1 MSLARHLQVMFAVAV
16 LAAWAIAQGPNAGQP
31 PAGDAAAP
39 AAQPGDAPGDADAKS
54 PLAIRQARV
63 RQLVGDLRKKFDELA
78 KSNAIEPEQRERIY
92 AALAEAEK
100 SGLEST
106 IAEVVKSLNESEFT
120 TAGKGQEKIVAD
132 IKVLIKILTEDKDER
147 DEEMRRLEE
156 QARQIRELIKE
167 EKEQVRETNK
177 VSEKDKTLNSLEAQ
191 IKAVEELIRREKE
204 IVDRTAKARGAG
216 IQQLGKVAD
225 EQRDVRGDTE
235 KLAREVSGDGASSSA
250 EPKPGGEGKPG
261 EGKPGEGEAKPGEGE
276 GKPGEGKPGGG
287 KPGEGKPGE
296 GSGKP
301 GEGGE
306 GGEGKPGEGG
316 MGGEGGQSGGKSD
329 SPTPDAPGQKPLEKA
344 AEHQKTAEGNLGK
357 GKGKAAEVD
366 EQEAVAELERA
377 KNELQKER
385 DRIASLPPEAFEN
398 MAQKQDQTADK
409 TGDLSK
415 QMAKDAQAGGSQGG
429 QGGEGGEGGESPPG
443 QQKVQ
448 DAQKQMQ
455 QASGGL
461 RRKEPKQASK
471 KQEQAV
477 RDLEQA
483 LDEIKKRLAQLR
495 QEMQQERLAALE
507 AHFRQMLE
515 IQKPVTITTAA
526 MDRIRLERQWRRPE
540 IIAVGKLSQTERE
553 LSQMAQKGLDIIVE
567 DGTSVVFPRVVEQ
580 LRDDLTS
587 VANLIDAKTTGSY
600 TQAMQREI
608 EATLKELIEALEQA
622 QRQNENSDQP
632 PPSDSDPSEPP
643 EPPLLPNS
651 AELKLLKA
659 AQLRVNRRTKS
670 FDDIRPDG
678 ELEPVLREEVR
689 RIAKQQDNVAEMTQ
703 AMVERN

>member
-1 MSLARHLQVMFAVAV
+1 MALARHLQAMFVLAIVATWAVAQAPAESPADKPAEKP
-16 LAAWAIAQGPNAGQP
+16 AAET
-31 PAGDAAAP
+31 PADAPADASAETAAP
-39 AAQPGDAPGDADAKS
+39 ADSTADATAAATDTRS

-63 RQLVGDLRKKFDELA
+63 RQLVADLRKKFDELA

-106 IAEVVKSLNESEFT
+106 IAEVVNSLNVREFT
-120 TAGKGQEKIVAD
+120 TAGQGQEKIVAD
-132 IKVLIKILTEDKDER
+132 IKLLIKILTEDKDER
-147 DEEMRRLEE
+147 EEEARRLEE

-167 EKEQVRETNK
+167 EKEQKRETDK
-177 VSEKDKTLNSLEAQ
+177 VSEKDKTLAGLEAQ

-204 IVDRTAKARGAG
+204 IVGRTIKARGDG
-216 IQQLGKVAD
+216 IQQLGPVAD
-225 EQRDVRGDTE
+225 EQRDVRKSTE
-235 KLAREVSGDGASSSA
+235 KLAGEVGGDA
-250 EPKPGGEGKPG
+250 KPAGEG
-261 EGKPGEGEAKPGEGE
+261 KPGEGE
-276 GKPGEGKPGGG
+276 GKPGEGKPGE
-287 KPGEGKPGE
+287 GEGKPGE
-296 GSGKP
+296 GEGKPGDGEGKP
-301 GEGGE
+301 GESGM

-316 MGGEGGQSGGKSD
+316 MGGGKSD
-329 SPTPDAPGQKPLEKA
+329 SPSPDQPGEKPLEKA
-344 AEHQKTAEGNLGK
+344 AEHQKAAEGNLGK
-357 GKGKAAEVD
+357 GKGKAAEAN
-366 EQEAVAELERA
+366 EKKAVAELENA
-377 KNELQKER
+377 KKELQAER

-398 MAQKQDQTADK
+398 MAKKQDNTADK

-415 QMAKDAQAGGSQGG
+415 QMAKDAEASGGSPGG
-429 QGGEGGEGGESPPG
+429 MGGEAGEGGESPPG

-448 DAQKQMQ
+448 QAQKEMQ

-477 RDLEQA
+477 RELQDA

-515 IQKPVTITTAA
+515 IQKPLTISTADV
-526 MDRIRLERQWRRPE
+526 DRIRIERQWRRPE
-540 IIAVGKLSQTERE
+540 IIAVGKMAVGERE
-553 LSQMAQKGLDIIVE
+553 LAQMAQKGLDIIIE
-567 DGTSVVFPRVVEQ
+567 DGTSVVFPLVVEQ

-587 VANLIDAKTTGSY
+587 VGNLLDAKNTGSY

-608 EATLKELIEALEQA
+608 ENTLRELIEALEQA
-622 QRQNENSDQP
+622 QRQSENEDQP
-632 PPSDSDPSEPP
+632 PPSDSDPGEPP

-678 ELEPVLREEVR
+678 GLEPVLREEVR
-689 RIAKQQDNVAEMTQ
+689 RIAHQQDTVAEMTR